1 MFLVHLLIWNVHS
14 HCYIFLYLDLCL
26 DLNYPN
32 LSFSITSRPNTTL
45 PVVEFC
51 VISIPI
57 HFPPFL
63 SLFSFFSQSS
73 LSFESTSSS
82 PLHSPPLLFL
92 SASSQS
98 PSMSSSVLFSP
109 YNSVLLLSPFHPS
122 PSIPP
127 LSRRRVLKISG
138 GIEEVGS
145 LRWELVLCLVLSWV
159 ICHFCV
165 WNSIKSTGKVS
176 CLNTG
181 EHSDIFHTYL

>member
-1 MFLVHLLIWNVHS
+1 MLLSLRGASGHVLSSSFNLKCSFPLLYFLILRLMLGPQLSKSELQHNIQTEHHS
-14 HCYIFLYLDLCL
+14 SCCG
-26 DLNYPN
+26 
-32 LSFSITSRPNTTL
+32 
-45 PVVEFC
+45 V
-51 VISIPI
+51 
-57 HFPPFL
+57 L

-73 LSFESTSSS
+73 LSLESTSSS